1 MKLELNEREIKSLR
15 NILEEIFET
24 LYQVNHFEDTQE
36 NNEYYVECIDLNE
49 DDFNLLVRLGNEFL
63 SKEQLRNIVNNID
76 PLE

>member
-24 LYQVNHFEDTQE
+24 LYQVNHFEDTPE

-49 DDFNLLVRLGNEFL
+49 DDFNLLVRLGTEFL